1 MAEAPLSGRGRG
13 RQFHQPMPQTLVA
26 PIRAIGFAVA
36 VAFAPAVSGAQATVA
51 HPHVDVAS
59 IEARP
64 QDVATLDGVVLAFYD
79 VVTGPPGQPRQWA
92 RDRTLYWPGI
102 RFFTAGVKP
111 DGSPTGQAVTHQEYV
126 DQTNAAL
133 VKRGFDEHEI
143 HRVTY
148 RVGNIVHIM
157 STYETR
163 TMAGGPLDGRGVNSI
178 DLFWDGHR
186 WWITAASWD
195 DERPG
200 SPIPPELLK

>member
-1 MAEAPLSGRGRG
+1 
-13 RQFHQPMPQTLVA
+13 MPKPPTVWILAATL
-26 PIRAIGFAVA
+26 
-36 VAFAPAVSGAQATVA
+36 AFAPVAANAQSKAPS
-51 HPHVDVAS
+51 HHVDVAA
-59 IEARP
+59 IDARP
-64 QDVATLDGVVLAFYD
+64 QDVATLDGIILAFYE
-79 VVTGPPGQPRQWA
+79 VVSGPPGQPRQWA

-111 DGSPTGQAVTHQEYV
+111 DGSPTGHAVTHQEYV
-126 DQTNAAL
+126 DGSDAPL

-163 TMAGGPLDGRGVNSI
+163 TLAGGPLDGRGVDSI